1 MPLQGRIPAQFDDDA
16 WAQDLTRTTSNG
28 RQAAT
33 VARAA
38 YEQAGVAI
46 NDLRPCQPQGNDGTQ
61 LSNCLKVYLPAPNG
75 RFGIVWRAKRFPTGL
90 RLIFLAFGVRHHPR
104 QSHAPTGLPTCPSA
118 PTRHQR
124 LRPGDRHPNGAH
136 QPTSTSRLRGRN
148 NPSHEGHLLPRCAKS
163 HPFVRKAAL
172 RASCANGNPPRGL

>member
-1 MPLQGRIPAQFDDDA
+1 MPLQRRIPAQFDDDA

-46 NDLRPCQPQGNDGTQ
+46 NDLRPCQPQGDDGTQ
-61 LSNCLKVYLPAPNG
+61 LPNCLKVYLPAPNG
-75 RFGIVWRAKRFPTGL
+75 RFGIVWGARRFPTGL
-90 RLIFLAFGVRHHPR
+90 RLIFLAFGVRH
-104 QSHAPTGLPTCPSA
+104 QPTPITRTHRLPTCPPA

-124 LRPGDRHPNGAH
+124 LRPGDHHPSGGHPYAASESC
-136 QPTSTSRLRGRN
+136 PAGSSGRSSGRPAGRLRMIRRKE
-148 NPSHEGHLLPRCAKS
+148 SLPR
-163 HPFVRKAAL
+163 
-172 RASCANGNPPRGL
+172 PP

>member
-1 MPLQGRIPAQFDDDA
+1 MPLQRRIPAQFDDDA

-75 RFGIVWRAKRFPTGL
+75 RFGIVWRAKRFPTGV

-104 QSHAPTGLPTCPSA
+104 QSYAPTVYQLA
-118 PTRHQR
+118 HQR
-124 LRPGDRHPNGAH
+124 LHGTGA
-136 QPTSTSRLRGRN
+136 
-148 NPSHEGHLLPRCAKS
+148 
-163 HPFVRKAAL
+163 
-172 RASCANGNPPRGL
+172 